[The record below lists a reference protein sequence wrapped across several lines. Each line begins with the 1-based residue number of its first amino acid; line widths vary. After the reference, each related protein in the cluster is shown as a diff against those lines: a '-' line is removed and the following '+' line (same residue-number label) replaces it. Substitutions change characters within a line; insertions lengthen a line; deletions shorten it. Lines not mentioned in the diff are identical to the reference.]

1 MQWKVKCAE
10 LGRSRSSTDCAK
22 ENEREGIDG
31 VNKREIAWES
41 ALEALNDASKHLQ
54 GATVHKQERAQWD
67 AKDDKQ
73 TRKRRE
79 WAASE
84 IRLRA
89 LDATA

>member
-1 MQWKVKCAE
+1 MCRARHRSKAE
-10 LGRSRSSTDCAK
+10 TVEQIARAK
-22 ENEREGIDG
+22 EKEGRIDRASEASPDSTP
-31 VNKREIAWES
+31 V
-41 ALEALNDASKHLQ
+41 ALDEASKHLQ

-89 LDATA
+89 LDAPV